1 LVQGSSGEYLVGAGS
16 GLVDL
21 AACSRDNSRVVK
33 GVEWNAG
40 RNAAEDVGGSNN
52 RMRNIN

>member
-1 LVQGSSGEYLVGAGS
+1 M
-16 GLVDL
+16 DL
-21 AACSRDNSRVVK
+21 AAISRDNSRVVK

-40 RNAAEDVGGSNN
+40 RNAAEDVGGSND